1 MQTFLAQPIPWP
13 DTAAELRQQV
23 RALVADHFAA
33 LGEDADPAM
42 RANSWSH
49 ADPEFSRKLGAANLI
64 GMIWPKE
71 YGGHERSPLERYVVL
86 EELLALG
93 APVGAHWI
101 ADRQTAG
108 MLLKYGTEEARQ
120 RWIPGMARGEIYSC
134 IGLSEPGAGSDLAS
148 VRTTARPKGDGWVID
163 GQKVWTTGAH
173 FAHVM
178 IALVRSEEGSERN
191 AGLSQFVIPMDTPG
205 VTVKPIIDLY
215 GRHDFNEVF
224 FDNVELPA
232 SALAGTRG
240 EGWKQATA
248 ELSLERSGPERYLS
262 STALLV
268 ETIRKVGPDADA
280 GVQRL
285 VGQLAAE
292 MWTLRQMSATV
303 ATRLAQGDDP
313 SLESTMVKDL
323 GNSFEQAMPG
333 LIQAAL
339 EIDPAKINV
348 NGGSI
353 AMGHPLG
360 ATGGMILGT
369 MVDELER
376 SGKATAL
383 INLCVGAGMGTA
395 TVIERV

>member
-71 YGGHERSPLERYVVL
+71 YGGHEKSPLERYVVL

-303 ATRLAQGDDP
+303 ATRLAKGNGP

-323 GNSFEQAMPG
+323 GNSFEQAMPC

-339 EIDPAKINV
+339 EIDPA
-348 NGGSI
+348 GGDPLARVLGYLLQVSPSFSLRGGTREILKGII
-353 AMGHPLG
+353 ARGLG
-360 ATGGMILGT
+360 L
-369 MVDELER
+369 R
-376 SGKATAL
+376 
-383 INLCVGAGMGTA
+383 
-395 TVIERV
+395 